1 MLSSSKRH
9 NNTLSPENLTAEHTK
24 RKLLRTEAGKA
35 GSWPEAAPRSALLMA
50 R

>member
-9 NNTLSPENLTAEHTK
+9 NNALSPENLTAEHTK